1 MPDYSIRD
9 YLKVANGDA
18 SDTIELCKAGLH
30 SAPPPPPARAAP
42 LPPAR
47 AAAVRHRARS

>member
-30 SAPPPPPARAAP
+30 IAPPPPPARAAP